1 MKKVLE
7 ITLTT
12 LHLGSERRV
21 VTLQIGDDDQ
31 ITSFLLDLE
40 TTNYKAFKQLR
51 TSIRTACENRHY
63 QNEYKFKNLRDG
75 MYEIKTHLG
84 VRVYAF
90 LDDHADS
97 HQQLVIAA
105 CGSGKGKEQNAEIQQ
120 ARAIR
125 RRYIDLRDNQNVTP
139 ILKLLPDEK

>member
-1 MKKVLE
+1 MKKALE

-12 LHLGSERRV
+12 IHLGSERRV

-31 ITSFLLDLE
+31 ITPFLLDLE
-40 TTNYKAFKQLR
+40 TKNYKAFKQLR

-75 MYEIKTHLG
+75 LYEIKTHLG

-90 LDDHADS
+90 LDDHAGS

-105 CGSGKGKEQNAEIQQ
+105 CGGGKGKEQDAEIQH
-120 ARAIR
+120 AREIR

-139 ILKLLPDEK
+139 ILKLLPDEE